1 MVSKRAAKLWSLDV
15 VESMPTKV
23 IGVKRPVDVNFAPRL
38 DAEIAEVHPW
48 EHNRV

>member
-1 MVSKRAAKLWSLDV
+1 MESDV
-15 VESMPTKV
+15 VELMPTKA
-23 IGVKRPVDVNFAPRL
+23 IGVNRSVDVNFAPRL